1 MSSGGPRRRT
11 GMGIVKADLA
21 VSLDGYSAGH
31 DQSLEHPFGP
41 LAGERL
47 HTWMFEHGDA
57 HQAEVDAIVG
67 AGAYIMGRNM
77 FTAGRGE
84 WDLDWTGWWG
94 EDPPYHGPVFVLT
107 HHPRESV
114 EMEGGTTF
122 HFVTDGIESALAQ
135 ARAAA
140 GDKDISIT
148 GGATTLNEYLAAGH
162 VDELRLHVV
171 PITIGE
177 GLRIFDGVPDLALQ
191 PHASRT
197 TPWVTHVTWRRG

>member
-1 MSSGGPRRRT
+1 
-11 GMGIVKADLA
+11 MGIVKADLA

-77 FTAGRGE
+77 FTAGRGPLDPE
-84 WDLDWTGWWG
+84 WKGWWG
-94 EDPPYHGPVFVLT
+94 DNPPYHAPVFVLT
-107 HHPRESV
+107 HHARDPIP
-114 EMEGGTTF
+114 MEGGTTF

-135 ARAAA
+135 AREAA
-140 GDKDISIT
+140 GDRDISIT

-171 PITIGE
+171 PFTLGS
-177 GLRIFDGVPDLALQ
+177 GTRVFDGVP
-191 PHASRT
+191 PIEFSSTSVRH
-197 TPWVTHVTWRRG
+197 TPEVTHVTLRR

>member
-1 MSSGGPRRRT
+1 MSSGGRRRRT

-57 HQAEVDAIVG
+57 HKAEVDAIVG

-77 FTAGRGE
+77 FTAGRGA

-94 EDPPYHGPVFVLT
+94 ENPPYHGPVYVLT

-114 EMEGGTTF
+114 KMEGGTTF

-135 ARAAA
+135 AREAA
-140 GDKDISIT
+140 GNKEISIA
-148 GGATTLNEYLAAGH
+148 GGATTVNEYLAAGH
-162 VDELRLHVV
+162 IDELRLHVV
-171 PITIGE
+171 PFTLGS
-177 GLRIFDGVPDLALQ
+177 GTRVFDDVP
-191 PHASRT
+191 PIEFSSTSVRH
-197 TPWVTHVTWRRG
+197 TPEVTHVTLRR

>member
-1 MSSGGPRRRT
+1 MIPDGVRRPPR
-11 GMGIVKADLA
+11 MGIVKADLA

-77 FTAGRGE
+77 FTPGRGA
-84 WDLDWTGWWG
+84 WDLDWKGWWG
-94 EDPPYHGPVFVLT
+94 DNPPYHGPVFVLT

-114 EMEGGTTF
+114 PMEGGTTF

-140 GDKDISIT
+140 GEGDISIA

-171 PITIGE
+171 PFTLGS
-177 GLRIFDGVPDLALQ
+177 GTRVFDGVP
-191 PHASRT
+191 PIEFSST
-197 TPWVTHVTWRRG
+197 TVRHTPEVTHVTLRR